1 VSLERRGPEV
11 ANRDGLAVVV
21 EWLPQD
27 RPRLVVGGDE
37 DAPQVDGLESVAAHH
52 GCAGVGLELVEGG
65 VDAAGEFD
73 PQGIVEQ
80 RL

>member
-1 VSLERRGPEV
+1 
-11 ANRDGLAVVV
+11 
-21 EWLPQD
+21 
-27 RPRLVVGGDE
+27 
-37 DAPQVDGLESVAAHH
+37 VAAHH